1 MDYSFE
7 DIGFILIEPKN
18 ANSALYVE
26 HNVLYFLKQASM
38 SIWFAVL

>member
-7 DIGFILIEPKN
+7 DIGFILIAPKN

-26 HNVLYFLKQASM
+26 HNVLCETGK
-38 SIWFAVL
+38 